1 MKGMKDLKKG
11 IALLLTFVICFTL
24 LLGTATTTLAMDAFT
39 GTFTD
44 GFEALAD
51 SGDLFKLPGTNW
63 FYRGGTAA
71 GGINSIPTGTMVSKE
86 TKPDGVRSGEHSVL
100 FTPQGFYGTGG
111 IGSIQHKNGLDLP
124 LNEWYIIEAYEKA
137 ASENPASDLTGRV
150 SARYTGGGL
159 FGSDNSLVNT
169 PLLNNTEWTRVYCVF
184 QATEATYDST
194 QGYKPAVGVVQS
206 QGSDTDPSK
215 KGEAYSVYIDD
226 VSVKVVKAASVA
238 ITSEKGKQVDIP
250 VSGSITVPMQAV
262 AYNEFGT
269 NQVTQRISWSI
280 AKKNGTALQGVS
292 IDAST
297 GVVTISAEAEECIAY
312 VTASQDGITSAP
324 VALVVNPAGTSK
336 EKPANLLP
344 ITSFANGFDG
354 YTTVLEKPN
363 DGGTKLSAVKNMG
376 RTDLYSVFLSNHTP
390 STWQVQ
396 GLDYCFVKTASG
408 IQKPLAAGKYVFTGY
423 ARTAQPDTRG
433 AFALAMRYKHSDVGG
448 GGTQWVFAY
457 DPRQAGFITSPNW
470 TLASGGFEV
479 PDLPTDGYIEMDV
492 RVGTFDNGPSV
503 VSAPFY
509 FDDIYLAKQEYMY
522 TELETDG
529 NDTVAV
535 DPAGTVTKAIEATTY
550 DNADAAYTNLAY
562 TWSATDADTGMAV
575 TGITFENTTGGVNV
589 KIGSSTEAGKVK
601 ITATLNEDTT
611 VRRSQILTL
620 TKEPA
625 VEHTVTVSI
634 TGDGKVFNGTQ
645 EIVNGATVKVA
656 NGNNQEFRIEPGA
669 GQEVKSVTVGGS
681 DWPFTNNAVKLE
693 NVTKDVALS
702 VTFGAVE
709 EAKPELADT
718 SSVYKTNYDNGGT
731 LVPSATVF
739 TTLKNG
745 YGWDVVSFGV
755 EVCEKNGTVVLPL
768 TVERKTSDGK
778 YGVQVFGVGLEKG
791 KTYVLTPY
799 AVISK
804 YGQQET
810 ETIHG
815 VPREFT
821 LE

>member
-1 MKGMKDLKKG
+1 MNDLKKG
-11 IALLLTFVICFTL
+11 IALLLTFAICFTL
-24 LLGTATTTLAMDAFT
+24 LLGTATTTLALDAFT

-51 SGDLFKLPGTNW
+51 SGNLFDLPGTAW

-71 GGINSIPTGTMVSKE
+71 GGINSIPTGTMVSKDSNA
-86 TKPDGVRSGEHSVL
+86 DGVRTGKHSVL
-100 FTPQGFYGTGG
+100 FTPNGFYGTGG
-111 IGSIQHKNGLDLP
+111 IGGIQHKNGLDLP
-124 LNEWYIIEAYEKA
+124 LGEWYVIEAYEKA
-137 ASENPASDLTGRV
+137 ASQNPASDLTGRV

-159 FGSDNSLVNT
+159 FGPDNSFVNT

-194 QGYKPAVGVVQS
+194 QGYKPVIGVIQS
-206 QGSDTDPSK
+206 QGSDTDDSK

-226 VSVKVVKAASVA
+226 VSVKVVKAASVV

-250 VSGSITVPMQAV
+250 ASGSVTVPMQAV

-280 AKKNGTALQGVS
+280 AKKNGTALPGVS

-297 GVVTISAEAEECIAY
+297 GMVTITSEAEEGVAY
-312 VTASQDGITSAP
+312 VTASQDGITSEP
-324 VALVVNPAGTSK
+324 VVLVVNPAGMSR
-336 EKPANLLP
+336 EKPANLLSNA
-344 ITSFANGFDG
+344 SFTNGFDG
-354 YTTVLEKPN
+354 YTTVLEKPG

-376 RTDLYSVFLSNHTP
+376 RTDLYSVFLSNHKT

-408 IQKPLAAGKYVFTGY
+408 IQNPLAAGKYVFAGY
-423 ARTAQPDTRG
+423 ARTAQPGTKG
-433 AFALAMRYKHSDVGG
+433 AFALAMRYKHPNVGNG
-448 GGTQWVFAY
+448 NTQWVLAY
-457 DPRQAGFITSPNW
+457 DPRSSGYITSMNW
-470 TLASGGFEV
+470 TYAAGAFEV
-479 PDLPTDGYIEMDV
+479 PQLPADGYTEMNV
-492 RVGTFDNGPSV
+492 RVGTFDNGPSI
-503 VSAPFY
+503 VSDPFY
-509 FDDIYLAKQEYMY
+509 FDDIYLAEQEYMY

-535 DPAGTVTKAIEATTY
+535 DPAGTVTKEMKATTY
-550 DNADAAYTNLAY
+550 DNADSAYTGLTY
-562 TWSATDADTGMAV
+562 TWTATDADTGNAA

-589 KIGSSTEAGKVK
+589 KIDGSAEAGKVK
-601 ITATLNEDTT
+601 ITATLQENTT
-611 VRRSQILTL
+611 VKRSQILTL
-620 TKEPA
+620 TKTPA
-625 VEHTVTVSI
+625 AEHTVTVSI

-645 EIVNGATVKVA
+645 EIVNSGTVKVA
-656 NGNNQEFRIEPGA
+656 NGNSQEFRLEPSA
-669 GQEVKSVTVGGS
+669 GQEVKSVTVDGS
-681 DWPFTNNAVKLE
+681 DWPFANNAVKLE
-693 NVTKDVALS
+693 NVTKDVALA
-702 VTFGAVE
+702 VTFGIIE
-709 EAKPELADT
+709 EAKPALADI

-755 EVCEKNGTVVLPL
+755 EVREKNGTVVLPL
-768 TVERKTSDGK
+768 TVEMKTSDGK

-799 AVISK
+799 AVIAKS
-804 YGQQET
+804 GQQGT

-815 VPREFT
+815 APREFT